1 MKKKLILIVGILSLL
16 LLTGCQNQNSV
27 SETKQLKEQISKLE
41 QEVKNLKKQSQ
52 QSESNHPATEDTT
65 ENIKQETTE
74 KPAQDS
80 TDQTDTQEGQSET
93 QGQTDMGAGQM
104 NLQDSQGDVQN
115 DTVEKLTELVE
126 EYVARAEASKPEGTE
141 QEQMDK
147 FLNLK
152 REGND
157 IEERLDLYEDKLE
170 QKYRNGE
177 ISWEEYRAEERKIE
191 ALEDRLDRAEDTLEA
206 AYGIKD

>member
-157 IEERLDLYEDKLE
+157 IEERLDLYEDRLE
-170 QKYRNGE
+170 KKYRNEE
-177 ISWEEYRAEERKIE
+177 ISREEYRAEERKIE
-191 ALEDRLDRAEDTLEA
+191 ALEDRLDQAEDTLEA

>member
-93 QGQTDMGAGQM
+93 QGQADMGAGQM

-126 EYVARAEASKPEGTE
+126 DYVARAEASKPEGTE

-157 IEERLDLYEDKLE
+157 IEERLDLYEDRLE
-170 QKYRNGE
+170 QKYRNEE
-177 ISWEEYRAEERKIE
+177 ISREEYRAEERKIE
-191 ALEDRLDRAEDTLEA
+191 ALEDRLDQAEDTLEA

>member
-157 IEERLDLYEDKLE
+157 IEERLDLYEDRLE
-170 QKYRNGE
+170 QKYRNEE
-177 ISWEEYRAEERKIE
+177 ISREEYRAEERKIE
-191 ALEDRLDRAEDTLEA
+191 ALEDRLDQAEDTLEA

>member
-1 MKKKLILIVGILSLL
+1 MRKKLIFTVGMLSLL
-16 LLTGCQNQNSV
+16 LLTGCQNQNSA
-27 SETKQLKEQISKLE
+27 SETKQIKEQILKLE
-41 QEVKNLKKQSQ
+41 QEVKDLKKQSQ

-65 ENIKQETTE
+65 E

-80 TDQTDTQEGQSET
+80 SDQTDTQEGQSET

-104 NLQDSQGDVQN
+104 NLQDSQGDMQN
-115 DTVEKLTELVE
+115 DTVERLTELVE

-177 ISWEEYRAEERKIE
+177 ISREEYRAEERKIE
-191 ALEDRLDRAEDTLEA
+191 ALEDRLDQAEDTLEA

>member
-1 MKKKLILIVGILSLL
+1 MRKKLIFTVGMLSLL

-27 SETKQLKEQISKLE
+27 YETKQLKEQISKLE
-41 QEVKNLKKQSQ
+41 QEVKDLKKQSQ

-65 ENIKQETTE
+65 E

-80 TDQTDTQEGQSET
+80 TDQTDTDTQEGQSET
-93 QGQTDMGAGQM
+93 QGQADTGAGQM
-104 NLQDSQGDVQN
+104 NLQDSQGDMQN
-115 DTVEKLTELVE
+115 DTVDKLTELVE
-126 EYVARAEASKPEGTE
+126 EFVARAEASKPEGTE
-141 QEQMDK
+141 HEQMNQ
-147 FLNLK
+147 FLDLK

-177 ISWEEYRAEERKIE
+177 ISREEYRAEERKIE
-191 ALEDRLDRAEDTLEA
+191 ALEDRLDGAEDTLEA

>member
-1 MKKKLILIVGILSLL
+1 MRKKLIFTVGMLSLL
-16 LLTGCQNQNSV
+16 LLTGCQNQNSA
-27 SETKQLKEQISKLE
+27 SETKQIKEQILKLE
-41 QEVKNLKKQSQ
+41 QEVKDLKKQSQ

-65 ENIKQETTE
+65 ENLKQETAE

-80 TDQTDTQEGQSET
+80 TGQTDTQEGQSET
-93 QGQTDMGAGQM
+93 QGQADMGAGQM
-104 NLQDSQGDVQN
+104 NLQDSQGDMQN
-115 DTVEKLTELVE
+115 DTVERLTELVE

-177 ISWEEYRAEERKIE
+177 ISREEYRAEERKIE
-191 ALEDRLDRAEDTLEA
+191 ALEDRLDQAEDTLEA